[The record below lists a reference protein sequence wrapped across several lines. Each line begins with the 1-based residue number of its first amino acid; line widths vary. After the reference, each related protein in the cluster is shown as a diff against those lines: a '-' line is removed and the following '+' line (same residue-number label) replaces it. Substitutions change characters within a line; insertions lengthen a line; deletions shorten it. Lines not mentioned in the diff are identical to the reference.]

1 MKEGTETS
9 CSADIAGRKCG
20 LMTIRRRT
28 RFVDEAKVK
37 RVEAFK
43 DLAMKKMEMDEQ
55 KRKDEKDNEAER
67 RKMEPVYLSLL
78 IALPII
84 FFILAKL
91 FGAE

>member
-1 MKEGTETS
+1 MIEKLNKLCIPKS
-9 CSADIAGRKCG
+9 LSVFSA
-20 LMTIRRRT
+20 L
-28 RFVDEAKVK
+28 K
-37 RVEAFK
+37 R
-43 DLAMKKMEMDEQ
+43 MDEQ